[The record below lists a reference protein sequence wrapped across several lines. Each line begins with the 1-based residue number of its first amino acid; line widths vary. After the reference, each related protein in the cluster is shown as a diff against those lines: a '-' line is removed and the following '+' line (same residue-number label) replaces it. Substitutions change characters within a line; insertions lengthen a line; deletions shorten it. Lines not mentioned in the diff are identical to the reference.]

1 MKTASLKMAV
11 LVAIAALTAPSI
23 GSAQYY
29 PGDYRYDDRR
39 SEYDGRY
46 RPVYS
51 DRAIRGR
58 VLASINETLGWRARF
73 VEVYVNNGVVTLAGR
88 VVSER
93 DRLLAREVADSVG
106 GVRAV
111 RARNLYATGRNRY

>member
-1 MKTASLKMAV
+1 MKIAPLKMAV
-11 LVAIAALTAPSI
+11 LVALAALSAPSI

-29 PGDYRYDDRR
+29 PDRDRLYDR

-51 DRAIRGR
+51 DRAIRAR

-73 VEVYVNNGVVTLAGR
+73 VEVYVDRGIVTLAGR
-88 VVSER
+88 VVSQR
-93 DRLLAREVADSVG
+93 DRILARQVANSVG

-111 RARNLYATGRNRY
+111 RARNLFATGRDRRF